1 MSGIVWLPRAHL
13 VRANIIV
20 IIILLVI
27 VFIFNHLLRVVIFL
41 LIISNDHARGEGL
54 FFIILLDG
62 VESVLYSSLF
72 LSHDILG
79 IRVVLILGGSW
90 ISTWGL
96 KEVERLLG
104 FKLNAQTA

>member
-1 MSGIVWLPRAHL
+1 MTCIVWFPRAHL

-27 VFIFNHLLRVVIFL
+27 VFIFNYLLRVVIFL
-41 LIISNDHARGEGL
+41 LITVNNHTRGEGL

-62 VESVLYSSLF
+62 VETVLNTTLF
-72 LSHDILG
+72 LSHDILWVS
-79 IRVVLILGGSW
+79 VVLILGRSW
-90 ISTWGL
+90 ISTWDL